1 MNLNN
6 NENFS
11 KEAYLGFDISTTC
24 IGISIFDKAG
34 NLSEVMHLVLKNDKD
49 VLVENRF
56 LAKGN
61 IFKSYIQ
68 KFKDFKVLG
77 IFIEEPLQSSSNIF
91 TAALLLKFNG
101 ICSYLLYHEL
111 QVIPKFIS
119 VYDVRKILCP
129 ELIKSDKKGKET
141 LSFGKDVDKKEY
153 IYKKISYKFPNIPWI
168 TNRDGNFSKYNY
180 DMSDAIA
187 VGYASLIKQELISI

>member
-1 MNLNN
+1 MVQ
-6 NENFS
+6 S
-11 KEAYLGFDISTTC
+11 KIHLGFDISTTC
-24 IGISIFDKAG
+24 IGISIFSIEG
-34 NLSEVMHLVLKNDKD
+34 SLLEVMHLVLKNDKD

-61 IFKSYIQ
+61 IFKDYIQ
-68 KFKDFKVLG
+68 KFKDYDVQS

-101 ICSYLLYHEL
+101 ICSYLLYDEL
-111 QVIPKFIS
+111 KVIPKFIS

-129 ELIKSDKKGKET
+129 ELIKIDNKGKET

-153 IYKKISYKFPNIPWI
+153 IYKKIDYKFPNIPWI
-168 TNRDGNFSKYNY
+168 LNRDGNFSKYNY

-187 VGYASLIKQELISI
+187 VGYASLIKADIISI